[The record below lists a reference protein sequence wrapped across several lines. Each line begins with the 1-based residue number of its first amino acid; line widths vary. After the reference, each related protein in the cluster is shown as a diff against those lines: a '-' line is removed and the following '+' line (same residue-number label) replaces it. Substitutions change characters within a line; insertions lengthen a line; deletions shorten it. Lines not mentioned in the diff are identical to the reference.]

1 MNKYVIV
8 GSGPAGVN
16 AAKKIRAVDKEGA
29 INIFTEEPYP
39 LYYKPR
45 LPEVLSGEVT
55 LDEIIIY
62 KPEWYDTN
70 NIHVRYE
77 TTIHD
82 IDISN
87 KTVITSDNNDY
98 AYDKLLLA
106 SGGYSFVPQIE
117 GINKKGIY
125 TFRTVL
131 DVISLAQTLENK
143 KIVTIIGGGLLAL
156 EVGYNLTKLG
166 IKVNIIEI
174 INRLLPRQLD
184 REGAGILQKMLEDK
198 GFLFYLGDQVEK
210 ICGEEKVEK
219 VRLKSGKEIET
230 EILIVCIGV
239 RSKID
244 LAKKIGLEID
254 RAVIVNEYMQTS
266 LNDIW
271 AAGDVAEYNR
281 MVWGLWTIAMQQG
294 TVAGANMAGVNQ
306 VYHPQLNTTTLK
318 VTGID
323 LISSGII
330 DDENYENVILRKDK
344 TYRKLVLDRGKIIG
358 CILLG
363 DITNDKRI
371 LKCIYDNI
379 NIDEYKDEILD
390 PGFSDWKVINK

>member
-1 MNKYVIV
+1 MNKYVII

-16 AAKKIRAVDKEGA
+16 AAKKIRAIDKEGT

-45 LPEVLSGEVT
+45 LPEVLSGDVS

-77 TTIHD
+77 STIHD

-87 KTVITSDNNDY
+87 KTVITSDNNEF

-106 SGGYSFVPQIE
+106 SGGYSFIPQIE
-117 GINKKGIY
+117 GIKKRGIY
-125 TFRTVL
+125 TFRTVF
-131 DVISLAQTLENK
+131 DVINLVQALENK
-143 KIVTIIGGGLLAL
+143 MVVTIIGGGLLAL
-156 EVGYNLTKLG
+156 EVGYNLTKFG

-198 GFLFYLGDQVEK
+198 GFVFYLGDQVEE

-244 LAKKIGLEID
+244 LAKKIGLKID

-281 MVWGLWTIAMQQG
+281 MVWGLWTVAMQQG
-294 TVAGANMAGVNQ
+294 SVAGANMAGVNQ

-330 DDENYENVILRKDK
+330 DDENYE
-344 TYRKLVLDRGKIIG
+344 KIRHIAS
-358 CILLG
+358 L
-363 DITNDKRI
+363 
-371 LKCIYDNI
+371 
-379 NIDEYKDEILD
+379 
-390 PGFSDWKVINK
+390 F

>member
-16 AAKKIRAVDKEGA
+16 AAKKIRTIDKIGT

-39 LYYKPR
+39 FYYKPR

-62 KPEWYDTN
+62 KPEWYETN
-70 NIHVRYE
+70 TIHVRYE
-77 TTIHD
+77 TTIND

-87 KTVITSDNNDY
+87 KTVITSDNNEF
-98 AYDKLLLA
+98 AYDKLLIA
-106 SGGYSFVPQIE
+106 SGGYSVIPRIE
-117 GINKKGIY
+117 GIKKRGIY
-125 TFRTVL
+125 TFRNVL

-143 KIVTIIGGGLLAL
+143 KVVTIIGGGLLAL

-174 INRLLPRQLD
+174 VNRLLPRQLD
-184 REGAGILQKMLEDK
+184 KEGAGILQKKLEDK
-198 GFLFYLGDQVEK
+198 GFVFYLGDQVEK
-210 ICGEEKVEK
+210 VCGEDNVEK
-219 VRLKSGKEIET
+219 VSLKRGKEIET
-230 EILIVCIGV
+230 EILIICIGV
-239 RSKID
+239 KSKID
-244 LAKKIGLEID
+244 LAKKIGLEVD
-254 RAVIVNEYMQTS
+254 RAVFVNEYMQTS
-266 LNDIW
+266 LKDIW

-294 TVAGANMAGVNQ
+294 SIAGANMAGDSQ

-330 DDENYENVILRKDK
+330 DDENYEDIILRRGK
-344 TYRKLVLDRGKIIG
+344 TYRKLVLDGGKIIG

-363 DITNDKRI
+363 DITNDKKI
-371 LKCIYDNI
+371 LKCMSDNI
-379 NIDEYKDEILD
+379 NVSEFKDQILD